1 VKNKALKVILV
12 TGIIVLLSIV
22 SFVGFYQK
30 GIYQYEN
37 KLPKYILGDGVT
49 GYRTIVLKPTEPKE
63 ETKTE
68 EGQEEGEKSQEEQAE
83 QSQEKTGNTKEMLNE
98 ENYAKVKELFRARL
112 DRIASE
118 SYYTIRMDKSTG
130 KVYIQVLDST
140 YTDTISSV
148 IVDRGVFE
156 IIDNDTKEVL
166 LSNAQIKKSSV
177 QYTTGNTGGT
187 IVFLNVEYNKEGKEK
202 LREISKNYVESKD
215 EEGNDTTKKVLIRL
229 DGNDLI
235 TTAFDR
241 ENTTGNLQLTVGTET
256 TSTSDLQK
264 YLQQAS
270 NFSVIIDKEALPL
283 EYEVDENVYNTM
295 PLDRQ
300 EMDKLIVPA
309 IVLAVLCVIG
319 IAIRFRKEKI
329 FAVITIIGIVAT
341 QLILVRY
348 TNVILTAETIS
359 AVVVTVILAILAN
372 WMMLKN
378 YTKELNE
385 ADAKKSLKDG
395 IIAAI
400 KVLVPVFVLSIV
412 FCFMKWLPIYSFGMT
427 LFWGIL
433 TIVLF
438 LVTVMR
444 TLVLGT
450 RK

>member
-1 VKNKALKVILV
+1 MIPRKR
-12 TGIIVLLSIV
+12 
-22 SFVGFYQK
+22 Y
-30 GIYQYEN
+30 
-37 KLPKYILGDGVT
+37 
-49 GYRTIVLKPTEPKE
+49 
-63 ETKTE
+63 
-68 EGQEEGEKSQEEQAE
+68 
-83 QSQEKTGNTKEMLNE
+83 
-98 ENYAKVKELFRARL
+98 LF
-112 DRIASE
+112 
-118 SYYTIRMDKSTG
+118 
-130 KVYIQVLDST
+130 
-140 YTDTISSV
+140 
-148 IVDRGVFE
+148 
-156 IIDNDTKEVL
+156 
-166 LSNAQIKKSSV
+166 
-177 QYTTGNTGGT
+177 
-187 IVFLNVEYNKEGKEK
+187 
-202 LREISKNYVESKD
+202 
-215 EEGNDTTKKVLIRL
+215 
-229 DGNDLI
+229 
-235 TTAFDR
+235 
-241 ENTTGNLQLTVGTET
+241 VGTET